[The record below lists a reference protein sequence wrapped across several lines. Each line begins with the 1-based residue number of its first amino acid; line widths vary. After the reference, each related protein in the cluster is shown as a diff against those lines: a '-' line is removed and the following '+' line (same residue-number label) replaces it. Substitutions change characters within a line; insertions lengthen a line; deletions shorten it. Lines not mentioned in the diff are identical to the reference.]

1 MKITVRCC
9 VGLWL
14 HLFPMIVSLEWNA
27 KAKMKMKFAMI
38 VKYTI
43 RTSVIEHTL
52 FKMVH
57 DNCDRTL
64 IDHYVPRQCA
74 AIYYNE
80 SSQKGRCEHVIIYWC
95 YSPAIIKTTEKIII
109 ITLRAVTTQKTKT
122 KISIAITFGLMHNEF
137 GMCALCTQSGANE
150 RASMHSIAAHK
161 TDCVCVWVCVFRP
174 IGNEKKKSRGMRI
187 KYEHRGQIH
196 SFNGLF

>member
-1 MKITVRCC
+1 MLTGTLNSFSADSLNANSTGTAYHLRQENLRSLIVLQIDFAIQWSNTMKITVRCC

-80 SSQKGRCEHVIIYWC
+80 SSQKGRCEHINIYWC
-95 YSPAIIKTTEKIII
+95 YSPAIIKTTEKNNKNY
-109 ITLRAVTTQKTKT
+109 ITSSHNTKN
-122 KISIAITFGLMHNEF
+122 KNKNFNR
-137 GMCALCTQSGANE
+137 NY
-150 RASMHSIAAHK
+150 
-161 TDCVCVWVCVFRP
+161 VWVDA
-174 IGNEKKKSRGMRI
+174 
-187 KYEHRGQIH
+187 
-196 SFNGLF
+196 